1 MRYIEKASELKQSS
15 IAEVLKIAC
24 ILKDAGVDLGKI
36 KDSVY
41 SGGKRSFTLLK
52 EIKQEGIDINKIIE
66 ENGLDGNFKYGR
78 RLQRMKNAYTG
89 TEARPITGEEI
100 ELAKQLGLIEKD
112 EKIIKIARI
121 LKAEGVELSIIPIQ
135 PKIDGKQHSIILKEI
150 KQEGIDINEIIEKHG
165 LDGNFKYGEKVKY
178 LKRKYKDKNI
188 SELSEEERE
197 LIDILG
203 LFKKDVSID
212 VKKQGDKEN
221 VKKRKRARR
230 KNTVTGETLKIAK
243 ILKEEGIMFNQIQL
257 QVSEN
262 GKIRFITLKEI
273 KQEGIDINKIIE
285 KHGLDGDFK
294 YGEKVR
300 YIRRIYRGQ
309 EDIKLEKEEKKAI
322 IELGLLQKSL
332 RSSKTKKSSENE
344 TQNQPKTKSSNT
356 TVPKDN
362 NSLRDKEVEK
372 QKALQRKY
380 HARKL
385 YELYQK
391 TMMKKGKQ
399 IDD

>member
-1 MRYIEKASELKQSS
+1 MRYIEKASKLKQSS

-52 EIKQEGIDINKIIE
+52 EIKQEGIDIDKIIQQ
-66 ENGLDGNFKYGR
+66 NGLDGDFKYGR
-78 RLQRMKNAYTG
+78 RLQRMKNAYTK
-89 TEARPITGEEI
+89 TEARPITEEEI
-100 ELAKQLGLIEKD
+100 ELAKQLGLIEKE

-135 PKIDGKQHSIILKEI
+135 PKIDGKQHAILLKEI
-150 KQEGIDINEIIEKHG
+150 KQEGIDIDKIIEKYG
-165 LDGNFKYGEKVKY
+165 LDENFNYGEKVKY

-212 VKKQGDKEN
+212 GKKQGEKEN

-230 KNTVTGETLKIAK
+230 KTTVTGETLKIAQ
-243 ILKEEGIMFNQIQL
+243 ILKQEGIMFNKIQL
-257 QVSEN
+257 QISEN
-262 GKIRFITLKEI
+262 GKPRFITLKEI

-332 RSSKTKKSSENE
+332 RSPKKSSENE
-344 TQNQPKTKSSNT
+344 TQNQPNTKSSNT
-356 TVPKDN
+356 TVPREN
-362 NSLRDKEVEK
+362 NSLRDKELEK

-380 HARKL
+380 HAQKI

-399 IDD
+399 IND